1 MVETFRHKPDQ
12 KRLNKTEADKTGPDK
27 TGHDKMASGN
37 EVNLGLSSILTYVIS
52 FPEDDKR
59 RAVISERLAK
69 QTITPTFID
78 AVNGRTLSDAEKQ
91 QYLDPNRQ
99 NWLPRQLSAGAL
111 GCSLAHIKAWQAL
124 IASDADCALI
134 LEDDAV
140 LSDEA
145 APILNK
151 LTGRS
156 HQFDIIT
163 LHHYK
168 RRPRHKIEQLSSGH
182 ELSVVR
188 YNQIGAIAY
197 LISRQAAMRL
207 IKEVLPISFEL
218 DVYMNRWWQH
228 GVSNM
233 LIYPPIA
240 AEDGRE
246 SSIGYRQ
253 QEPEWP
259 NDTPILKLK
268 RRLNRALDSTKK
280 RLGFWTYLNTRRKRW
295 L

>member
-1 MVETFRHKPDQ
+1 MVETFQHKPDKLEAS
-12 KRLNKTEADKTGPDK
+12 KRDA
-27 TGHDKMASGN
+27 
-37 EVNLGLSSILTYVIS
+37 NLGLPSMITYVIS
-52 FPEDDKR
+52 FAEDSKR
-59 RAVISERLAK
+59 RTVITERLAK

-78 AVNGRTLSDAEKQ
+78 AVNGRALSDTAKQ

-99 NWLPRQLSAGAL
+99 HWLPRQLSAGAL
-111 GCSLAHIKAWQAL
+111 GCSLAHIKAWQTL

-134 LEDDAV
+134 LEDDAI
-140 LSDEA
+140 LSDEV
-145 APILNK
+145 APILKK
-151 LTGRS
+151 LTSRS

-163 LHHYK
+163 LHHHK
-168 RRPRHKIEQLSSGH
+168 PRPRHKIEQLTSDH
-182 ELSVVR
+182 DLSVVR

-197 LISRQAAMRL
+197 LISRQAAIRL
-207 IKEVLPISFEL
+207 LKEALPISFEL

-253 QEPEWP
+253 LEPVWP

-280 RLGFWTYLNTRRKRW
+280 RFGFWAYLSAMRKRW
-295 L
+295 Q